1 MDFGFPPSTIEAEIV
16 AHEAGIERVLAE
28 KLVAVGQRSRN
39 LKGHGLDEG
48 ASTRMLIQAGRLIA
62 HDVSIEAA
70 CQVALVLPITDD
82 ADIRGALTA
91 AIAAS
96 I

>member
-1 MDFGFPPSTIEAEIV
+1 
-16 AHEAGIERVLAE
+16 
-28 KLVAVGQRSRN
+28 
-39 LKGHGLDEG
+39 
-48 ASTRMLIQAGRLIA
+48 MLIQAGRLIS
-62 HDVSIEAA
+62 HGISIEAA
-70 CQVALVLPITDD
+70 CQIALVLPITDD